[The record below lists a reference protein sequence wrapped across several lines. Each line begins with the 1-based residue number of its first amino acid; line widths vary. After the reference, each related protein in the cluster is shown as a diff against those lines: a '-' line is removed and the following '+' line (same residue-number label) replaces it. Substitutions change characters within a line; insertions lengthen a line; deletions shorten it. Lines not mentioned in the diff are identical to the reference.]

1 MFRFEKDQNTNAMKQ
16 ERLKRLIK
24 ALYHLRDILVRKS
37 EDDKAFIYKSK
48 SKVLTEIDEIID
60 RRLEEFYSLRVN

>member
-1 MFRFEKDQNTNAMKQ
+1 MKAMKQ

-24 ALYHLRDILVRKS
+24 ALYRLRNVLMLKNENDG
-37 EDDKAFIYKSK
+37 AFKYKSK

-60 RRLEEFYSLRVN
+60 KRLEEFYSFRVN

>member
-1 MFRFEKDQNTNAMKQ
+1 LKKSNTKAMKQ

-24 ALYHLRDILVRKS
+24 ALYHFRNVLMLKNETDR
-37 EDDKAFIYKSK
+37 AFKYKSK

-60 RRLEEFYSLRVN
+60 KRLEEFYSFRVN